1 MGRYS
6 VGERQ
11 MTITFHAGRHS
22 GSLDSELEHDDY
34 ELKLTRKIETVTE
47 KKVVDTHMEGNGK
60 FFLFP

>member
-1 MGRYS
+1 
-6 VGERQ
+6 

-47 KKVVDTHMEGNGK
+47 KKVVDTHTHMEGNGK

>member
-1 MGRYS
+1 
-6 VGERQ
+6 
-11 MTITFHAGRHS
+11 MTITFHVGRHS

-47 KKVVDTHMEGNGK
+47 KKVVDIHMEGNGK